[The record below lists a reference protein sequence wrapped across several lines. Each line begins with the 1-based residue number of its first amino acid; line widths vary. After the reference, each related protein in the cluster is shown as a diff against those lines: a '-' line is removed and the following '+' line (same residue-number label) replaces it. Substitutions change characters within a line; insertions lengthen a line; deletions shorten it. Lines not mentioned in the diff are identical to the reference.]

1 MLQALS
7 GPLFYPSTPQER
19 QMKKTILSVFAATTL
34 LAAASAQAISFKKPE
49 EAVKYRQSTFSVMA
63 THFGDIGAMV
73 KGDQPFDAKAAAA
86 NADIVATLSA
96 LPWAAFGPGT
106 EGGKA
111 KPAIWKEM
119 DKVKAGAN
127 DLQKAAA
134 DLKTAA
140 ASGNLDNVKKAF
152 AATQKTC
159 KSCHDSY
166 KDK

>member
-1 MLQALS
+1 
-7 GPLFYPSTPQER
+7 
-19 QMKKTILSVFAATTL
+19 MKKTILSVFAATTM
-34 LAAASAQAISFKKPE
+34 LAAASAQAVSFAKPDD
-49 EAVKYRQSTFSVMA
+49 AIKYRQGAFKVMA

-73 KGDQPFDAKAAAA
+73 KGDKPFDAKAAAA

-119 DKVKAGAN
+119 DKVKAGAGEF
-127 DLQKAAA
+127 QKAAA
-134 DLKTAA
+134 ALKTAA
-140 ASGNLDNVKKAF
+140 ASGNLDNIKKAF
-152 AATQKTC
+152 SATQKTC

>member
-1 MLQALS
+1 
-7 GPLFYPSTPQER
+7 
-19 QMKKTILSVFAATTL
+19 MKKTILSALAASAL
-34 LAAASAQAISFKKPE
+34 LAATAAQAVSFAKPDD
-49 EAVKYRQSTFSVMA
+49 AIKYRQGAFKIMA

-73 KGDQPFDAKAAAA
+73 KGDKPFDAKEAAA
-86 NADIVATLSA
+86 NADLVATLSA

-127 DLQKAAA
+127 EFQKAAA
-134 DLKTAA
+134 GLKTAA
-140 ASGNLDNVKKAF
+140 ASGNLDNIKKAF

>member
-7 GPLFYPSTPQER
+7 SPLSYPSTSQER
-19 QMKKTILSVFAATTL
+19 QMKKTILSTLAATTL
-34 LAAASAQAISFKKPE
+34 VVAASAQAVSFKKPE
-49 EAVKYRQSTFSVMA
+49 DAVKYRQSTFSVMA

-73 KGDQPFDAKAAAA
+73 KGDKPFDAKVAAA

-119 DKVKAGAN
+119 DKVKAGA
-127 DLQKAAA
+127 DEFQKAAA
-134 DLKTAA
+134 ALKTAA
-140 ASGNLDNVKKAF
+140 ASGNLDNIKKAF

>member
-1 MLQALS
+1 M
-7 GPLFYPSTPQER
+7 T
-19 QMKKTILSVFAATTL
+19 KTIVSAVAASLVLAAT
-34 LAAASAQAISFKKPE
+34 AAHAVSFKKPE

-73 KGDQPFDAKAAAA
+73 KGDKPFDAKTAAA
-86 NADIVATLSA
+86 NADLVATLSA

-127 DLQKAAA
+127 DFQKAATE
-134 DLKTAA
+134 LKTAA
-140 ASGNLDNVKKAF
+140 ASGNLDNIKKAF